1 MKLNLIPVILGF
13 LILVMVSGCLQS
25 PKAEVQV
32 INMTVDASGW
42 NLDTFVLKKGV
53 PVQWNINVKEL
64 TNCNKEIM
72 VRDYGL
78 DIKLKNG
85 TNIIEFT
92 PNNTGAIRWACWM
105 NMIPGNFIVVN
116 DPKNADEVANM
127 TASIVPAKMSDM
139 KAGR

>member
-1 MKLNLIPVILGF
+1 MKQNLIPVILGF
-13 LILVMVSGCLQS
+13 SILVMVSGCLQS

-42 NLDTFVLKKGV
+42 NPDIFVLKKGV

-64 TNCNKEIM
+64 TNCNKEII

-78 DIKLKNG
+78 DINLKSG
-85 TNIIEFT
+85 ENIVKFT

-105 NMIPGNFIVVN
+105 NMIPGTFIVVN
-116 DPKNADEVANM
+116 DPKNADEVANV
-127 TASIVPAKMSDM
+127 TASGLPVKMSKM
-139 KAGR
+139 K

>member
-13 LILVMVSGCLQS
+13 LVLMVSGCLQS
-25 PKAEVQV
+25 PKAEPEVQV

-42 NLDTFVLKKGV
+42 NPDIFVLKKGAA
-53 PVQWNINVKEL
+53 VQWNINVKEL
-64 TNCNKEIM
+64 TNCNKEIL
-72 VRDYGL
+72 VKDYGL

-85 TNIIEFT
+85 TNIVEFT

-105 NMIPGNFIVVN
+105 DMIPGTFIVVN

-127 TASIVPAKMSDM
+127 TASIVPVKMSNM
-139 KAGR
+139 KK